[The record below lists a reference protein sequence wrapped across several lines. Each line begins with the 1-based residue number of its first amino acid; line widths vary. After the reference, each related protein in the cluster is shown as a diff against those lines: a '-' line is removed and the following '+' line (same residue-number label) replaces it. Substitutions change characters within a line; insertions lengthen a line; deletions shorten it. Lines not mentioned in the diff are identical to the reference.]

1 MNRTL
6 TNFVI
11 FAIGSVIGSI
21 VTWKLV
27 KDKYKRD
34 AQEEID
40 IIRSSYAKREKERL
54 DVLRKMNDE
63 FKETQD
69 RISKTLNNECKN
81 EGTEHDSAQS
91 KVATIAIQNDGEYDN
106 IVNIYNKDNESIY
119 KMHGNVVITD
129 DDGLDE
135 DEDAEEAPE
144 YIAPRAITYE
154 EYCDGIDYNTCPMT
168 FYEGDKCLVN
178 DWDEVQN
185 NVDDLVGW
193 ENIENFLET
202 DEDVLYVRNEL
213 TKLDYEITR
222 DPRSWF
228 LIPGSD
234 KNKEE

>member
-11 FAIGSVIGSI
+11 FAIGSAIGSM

-27 KDKYKRD
+27 KDKCKRD

-69 RISKTLNNECKN
+69 RINKTLNNEDENKDT
-81 EGTEHDSAQS
+81 ETDISDGT
-91 KVATIAIQNDGEYDN
+91 QNRKEYDN
-106 IVNIYNKDNESIY
+106 IVSMYNNEDESVH
-119 KMHGNVVITD
+119 KPHGNAVITD
-129 DDGLDE
+129 DDGWDE

-144 YIAPRAITYE
+144 YIAPRAISYE

-228 LIPGSD
+228 LIPGNN